1 MKNKGLIW
9 GIFFVIALFLSVNAS
24 AAINDTKINQAYS
37 CLQNKTQNCSTSLDD
52 NIFTLLSL
60 KTCSQAV
67 SNASSPSEQCWPKSS
82 CNVKQTSMALWALS
96 EAGSDTSSG
105 VEWLLSKQSSPT
117 NIEWYLQMET
127 ASAATCSVKYS
138 GYNSV
143 VNIAEDKKI
152 STNAVACLTVSE
164 NGYWLKVAS
173 SPQCQQYTY
182 EISCDK
188 DFLSSKLFKEQS
200 SDVVH
205 VTSGLSSSSSGGTTT
220 EKINSSCFSDF
231 NSCSYEGTLW
241 AALLLK
247 SKDYDVSSYL
257 PYLITMSESNSR
269 YLPEAFLYI
278 LAGDSYKAD
287 LLVKQK
293 SSKYWEESGDR
304 FYDTA
309 LALLALQ
316 PADDTQKTS
325 AIDWL
330 MDSQDSQGCWQGSIK
345 DTGFILYSI
354 APRAISSPGT
364 GTSKPDCESSGF
376 FCLSSIGCSNAGGK
390 TLDNYQCASG
400 LLKCCDTPQQ
410 TSTCAEQGGIICSA
424 NQNCVGGTEVSS
436 SDSGIGTCCLGGSCI
451 VPDNGNNGN
460 TGEEQNACEI
470 AGGTCRSVNCDS
482 GETSDSTL
490 SCDFSSQNCC
500 IKTTGSSSSL
510 LWLWILLAFVVLLAL
525 AIIFREKLREFWFRI
540 KSNFR
545 KSPPSHPGGNPF
557 MHMPMIPRRILPA
570 RPSGPAPARRNRG
583 ELDDVLKKLRDM
595 SK

>member
-1 MKNKGLIW
+1 MKNKGLM
-9 GIFFVIALFLSVNAS
+9 IALFLVFALFLVGNSS
-24 AAINDTKINQAYS
+24 AAINDTKVNKAYS
-37 CLQNKTQNCSTSLDD
+37 CLQNKTQSCSTSLDD

-67 SNASSPSEQCWPKSS
+67 SNASSPSTQCWPKSS

-96 EAGSDTSSG
+96 EAGASTSSG
-105 VEWLLSKQSSPT
+105 IDWLLSQQASPT
-117 NIEWYLQMET
+117 NIDWFLQIET
-127 ASAATCSVKYS
+127 ASAATCTVKYS
-138 GYNSV
+138 GYTSS

-173 SPQCQQYTY
+173 SPQCQQYDY

-188 DFLSSKLFKEQS
+188 DFMTSKLFKEQS
-200 SDVVH
+200 SDVIH
-205 VTSGLSSSSSGGTTT
+205 VTSNLYSSSPGGTTT
-220 EKINSSCFSDF
+220 EKINSSCFSDL

-257 PYLITMSESNSR
+257 PYIITMAESNSR

-293 SSKYWEESGDR
+293 SSKYWEESGER

-316 PADDTQKTS
+316 PANDIQKTS
-325 AIDWL
+325 SIDWL
-330 MDSQDSQGCWQGSIK
+330 MDSQDSQGCWQGSVK

-354 APRAISSPGT
+354 APRAASSSGT
-364 GTSKPDCESSGF
+364 GTSKPDCESNGF
-376 FCLSSIGCSNAGGK
+376 FCMSSIGCSNAGGK

-400 LLKCCDTPQQ
+400 LLRCCDSPPQ
-410 TSTCAEQGGIICSA
+410 TFTCAEKGGIICSTGQTCA
-424 NQNCVGGTEVSS
+424 GGTSISS

-451 VPDNGNNGN
+451 APDNGGSS
-460 TGEEQNACEI
+460 GDEQNACEI
-470 AGGTCRSVNCDS
+470 GGGTCRSVNCES

-490 SCDFSSQNCC
+490 GCDFSSQNCC
-500 IKTTGSSSSL
+500 VKTKSSSSSL
-510 LWLWILLAFVVLLAL
+510 WWIWVLLAFVVILAL
-525 AIIFREKLREFWFRI
+525 GIIFREKLREFWFRI
-540 KSNFR
+540 KSGFKPR
-545 KSPPSHPGGNPF
+545 SPPSHPGGSQF

-570 RPSGPAPARRNRG
+570 RHTGPAPARRSSG